1 MLDAPKAKGRRE
13 FGMNLAALALSASM
27 IAVGFGLPAIAD
39 DAKKVTILASMRSLE
54 NPFFIVM
61 MKAIQAEA
69 TKIGGVEIIPADGQ
83 DSSAKQTADVEAA
96 IARHVDGI
104 LMSPADVNALVPAL
118 EEAVAAGVATGT
130 IDSNA
135 NAKGLL
141 AHVGADNVK
150 GGEAQGELIK
160 KLFPNGAT
168 VVNLQG
174 LPGAGPAIA
183 RNKGVHMALDGDPKY
198 KFVVDQTANFDR
210 NKALSITEAALTS
223 LPAPPDVIVAASD
236 DMALGAFE
244 AVKGHGLAGKVVIIG
259 FDGNLEALTSIRDGG
274 MTGTIEQFPG
284 KQAAGA
290 LDIMVKFLREGTK
303 PAEQVTLL
311 TPIVITKDNLSD
323 AEHFAEL
330 K

>member
-1 MLDAPKAKGRRE
+1 MNKITRRKLCALAAAA
-13 FGMNLAALALSASM
+13 GLAALAFSPVAY
-27 IAVGFGLPAIAD
+27 GEG
-39 DAKKVTILASMRSLE
+39 KKVTILAAMRSLE

-61 MKAIQAEA
+61 MKAIKAEA
-69 TKIGGVEIIPADGQ
+69 EKIGGVEIVESDGQ
-83 DSSAKQTADVEAA
+83 DSSAKQTADIEAA
-96 IARHVDGI
+96 IVRGVDGI
-104 LMSPADVNALVPAL
+104 LVSPADVNAIVPAL
-118 EEAVAAGVATGT
+118 QEAVDAGIAAGT

-135 NAKGLL
+135 SKVNGLF

-174 LPGAGPAIA
+174 LPGAGPAID
-183 RNKGVHMALDGDPKY
+183 RNKGVHNALDGDSKY

-210 NKALSITEAALTS
+210 NKALSITEAALAS
-223 LPAPPDVIVAASD
+223 LPKPPDVIVAASD
-236 DMALGAFE
+236 DMALGAME

-259 FDGNLEALTSIRDGG
+259 FDGNLEALTQIRDGG

-284 KQAAGA
+284 QQSAKA
-290 LDIMVKFLREGTK
+290 LALMVDFLRNGTK
-303 PAEQVTLL
+303 PTQLVTLL
-311 TPIVITKDNLSD
+311 TPIVITKDNLNQ